1 MAATAAATTTPTTA
15 WNELR
20 AGLPR
25 LQFGMSGIGNIAAG
39 LQFGMSGNGNIGNGL
54 LFGMSGKGN
63 IGNLKP
69 ARRMGTAKFPTPIR
83 GGVAEGR
90 GGV

>member
-1 MAATAAATTTPTTA
+1 MAATAAATMIPTTA

-25 LQFGMSGIGNIAAG
+25 LQFAMSAI
-39 LQFGMSGNGNIGNGL
+39 GNIGNGL
-54 LFGMSGKGN
+54 QFAMSAIGKIGNGLQFAMSAIGN
-63 IGNLKP
+63 IGNLKT